1 MVVFS
6 MWYQCPSRDSIYGVG
21 RVVSPLFQMIQ
32 WRFEF
37 VHWIRRSKVL
47 LFHWYNP
54 TWEGGNF
61 MWMSHSGCVRTRGR
75 GGQSR
80 GSRVRNHSH
89 CFEEEISHVS
99 SISVHLRR
107 DHLAWDFRISAR
119 EWSFGENFTL
129 WIIKLIIIPH
139 RHVCKGHAINFIC
152 THGLIIL
159 LLCWPQGL
167 SHVSNQL
174 VVYLGRVRLLLCW
187 PQGLSHVSNQLVIYL
202 WLYLDTF

>member
-1 MVVFS
+1 MCGYLISSCSHLV
-6 MWYQCPSRDSIYGVG
+6 
-21 RVVSPLFQMIQ
+21 
-32 WRFEF
+32 
-37 VHWIRRSKVL
+37 K
-47 LFHWYNP
+47 
-54 TWEGGNF
+54 EGGNF
-61 MWMSHSGCVRTRGR
+61 DKWAIYFGKWCSRRGKQSRDRPLLTFLGEGENCKKESALILILSFGR

-107 DHLAWDFRISAR
+107 DHLVWDFRILAWG
-119 EWSFGENFTL
+119 WSFGESFTL

-159 LLCWPQGL
+159 LLCWPQGS

-174 VVYLGRVRLLLCW
+174 VVYLGPVRLLLCW
-187 PQGLSHVSNQLVIYL
+187 PQGLSHVSNQLVVYL